1 MVSSS
6 NDSMNSIKDQRTSP
20 NFSQMLQNTGDNIK
34 KAVFQLHQL
43 TGKTNYTK
51 VNKFAS
57 IEAKAGVTH
66 YVKVMV

>member
-1 MVSSS
+1 
-6 NDSMNSIKDQRTSP
+6 
-20 NFSQMLQNTGDNIK
+20 MLQNTGDNIK